1 MRTLIMATLITFL
14 VMSEVQAQNLPQN
27 LPQTTPDKPKPALDP
42 ERLVDEWLKRLNALD
57 DWRLTEDGK
66 EEGIDE
72 VVNSM
77 MELYAP
83 DVLADVPPHD
93 EDQIGSV
100 MLRGSALLRKWVDKI
115 ARTQVRLNYIRTAQ
129 TRKEFNGV
137 QPLFTTQLPWGGL
150 GISFQ
155 IIGAW
160 SMREDRL
167 NKRFM
172 APGAVFLQFDE
183 DGKIYRLRLYLTEIT
198 RVVAG

>member
-1 MRTLIMATLITFL
+1 MPRIIIVALIAFFVTF
-14 VMSEVQAQNLPQN
+14 EAQGLTE
-27 LPQTTPDKPKPALDP
+27 PQTAPQAAAGKPKPVLDP
-42 ERLVDEWLKRLNALD
+42 NLLADEWMKRMNALD
-57 DWRLTEDGK
+57 DWQLSPEGK
-66 EEGIDE
+66 EVGLDG

-77 MELYAP
+77 MDLYTP

-93 EDQIGSV
+93 EEQIGSV
-100 MLRGSALLRKWVDKI
+100 MLRGTALLKQWVEKI
-115 ARTQVRLNYIRTAQ
+115 ARSQVRLNYIRTAQ
-129 TRKEFNGV
+129 TMGEFNGV
-137 QPLFTTQLPWGGL
+137 RPVFSTPLPWGGL

-172 APGAVFLQFDE
+172 APGAVFIQYNE

>member
-1 MRTLIMATLITFL
+1 MPRIIIVALIAFFVTF
-14 VMSEVQAQNLPQN
+14 EVQGLTE
-27 LPQTTPDKPKPALDP
+27 PQTSPQATADKPKPVLDP
-42 ERLVDEWLKRLNALD
+42 NLLADEWMKRMNALD
-57 DWRLTEDGK
+57 DWQLSAEGK
-66 EEGIDE
+66 EVGLDG

-77 MELYAP
+77 MELYTP

-93 EDQIGSV
+93 EEQIGSV
-100 MLRGSALLRKWVDKI
+100 MLRGTALLRQWVEKV

-129 TRKEFNGV
+129 TNGEFNGV
-137 QPLFTTQLPWGGL
+137 RPVFSTPLPWGGL

-160 SMREDRL
+160 SLREDRL

-172 APGAVFLQFDE
+172 APGAVFIQYNE